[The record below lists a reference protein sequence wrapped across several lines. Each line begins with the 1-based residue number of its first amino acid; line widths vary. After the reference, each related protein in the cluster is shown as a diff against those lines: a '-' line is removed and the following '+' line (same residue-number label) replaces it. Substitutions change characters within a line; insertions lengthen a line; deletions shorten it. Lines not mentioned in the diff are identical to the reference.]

1 MKSRLITRL
10 AYGLLTTIAVMCLAC
25 GEVERAPQVTT
36 PTLPGES
43 TEELSL
49 GQGLPLGAT
58 APAFSLPDGEGN
70 FHALAEYR
78 GQKVVLVFYRTG
90 T

>member
-1 MKSRLITRL
+1 MKYRLISRL
-10 AYGLLTTIAVMCLAC
+10 AYGVLTTVAVICLAC

-36 PTLPGES
+36 STLPGES
-43 TEELSL
+43 TEELPL

-58 APAFSLPDGEGN
+58 APTFLLPDSEGN
-70 FHALAEYR
+70 FHTLAEYR

>member
-1 MKSRLITRL
+1 MKPRLITRL
-10 AYGLLTTIAVMCLAC
+10 AYGVISTVAVMCLAC
-25 GEVERAPQVTT
+25 GEVEKAPHVTT

-43 TEELSL
+43 TEELPL

-58 APAFSLPDGEGN
+58 APTFSLPDGDGN
-70 FHALAEYR
+70 FHTLTEYR